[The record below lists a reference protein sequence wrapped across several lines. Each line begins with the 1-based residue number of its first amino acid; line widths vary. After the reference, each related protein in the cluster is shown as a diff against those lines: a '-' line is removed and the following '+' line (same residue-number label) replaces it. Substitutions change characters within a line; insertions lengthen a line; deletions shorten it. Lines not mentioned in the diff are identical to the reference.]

1 MNIVRSSNFAKI
13 NALGNEILV
22 FDMEHIKKFSI
33 VFNSFLNSK
42 DIYFEQ
48 MMVICKSKTNTY
60 NFELSIYNNDGS
72 KAGACGNGM
81 RAVMQYVYYK
91 YNLKIASFMTS
102 QGRYL
107 SCEYINDEKILVNM
121 AKPQFDNMSL
131 GLSDNI
137 KDIDNVKL
145 DTDLPPASLVSV
157 GNPHAIFFLDT
168 IPSLEMVIKKG
179 TLLEKHILFKDR
191 CNISFAK
198 VKNKNYIKL
207 RTWER
212 GAGLTKACG
221 SAACATHIAAF
232 KKGLCSNKSS
242 IELLGG
248 ELTINWSLGHDI
260 IMIGPS
266 MINFFGKIDING
278 SIIKYE

>member
-1 MNIVRSSNFAKI
+1 MNMISSSNFAKI
-13 NALGNEILV
+13 NALGNQILV
-22 FDMEHIKKFSI
+22 FDIDNIKNFSLI
-33 VFNSFLNSK
+33 FNSLLNNN

-48 MMVICKSKTNTY
+48 MMIISKNKE
-60 NFELSIYNNDGS
+60 NIHSFELSIYNNDGS

-81 RAVMQYVYYK
+81 RAVMQYVYHK
-91 YNLKIASFMTS
+91 YNTKLACFVTS

-107 SCEYINDEKILVNM
+107 SCEYINDENILVNM
-121 AKPQFDNMSL
+121 GKPEFNSLAL
-131 GLSDNI
+131 GLTRNI
-137 KDIDNVKL
+137 KNIDNVKL
-145 DTDLPPASLVSV
+145 DNNLPAASLVSV

-168 IPSLEMVIKKG
+168 LPSLELIIEKG
-179 TLLEKHILFKDR
+179 ALLEKHSLFKDK

-198 VKNKNYIKL
+198 IDDIHCISL

-232 KKGLCSNKSS
+232 KRNLCSNQTLIK
-242 IELLGG
+242 LLEGN
-248 ELTINWSLGHDI
+248 LTINWSLEHDI

-266 MINFFGKIDING
+266 IIEFFGKINING
-278 SIIKYE
+278 DIIKYE